1 VGDLKDF
8 AQNRPIGSAVG
19 MGVPIPSL
27 EVYARWW
34 QLETY
39 LREVAYTE
47 LRSAYGRS
55 WTSRLGDAASLRAER
70 DRVNSYMAS
79 VDAEELLGYADFG
92 ALLRLLDA
100 QWALFEETL
109 LPRTRWSGL
118 SEELSAIR
126 NRSAHCRR
134 PHADDT
140 ARLEQALR
148 NLEPGARQFYASYSR
163 TWPVPRRSKDR
174 LARAWAEGRHPA
186 AERLLDHTRRKYGTQ
201 FRLEWSLRPWAERD
215 PDPDRLSE
223 ARGLL
228 WHATWVLSEEPDP
241 VEVWRT
247 LSSDVRDLLV
257 HLIFDGV
264 VVHATFSSSDGAS
277 AIADSI
283 GTIFDRL
290 LTTARRSGAKE
301 EEGFHERWEAAR
313 RAQAKLPLKAQVGGL
328 RTYFDHYDPEKFPLF
343 DAGPY

>member
-1 VGDLKDF
+1 
-8 AQNRPIGSAVG
+8 

-55 WTSRLGDAASLRAER
+55 WASRLGDAASLRAER
-70 DRVNSYMAS
+70 DHINSYMAS
-79 VDAEELLGYADFG
+79 ADAEELLGYADFG

-100 QWALFEETL
+100 QWELFEDIL
-109 LPRTRWSGL
+109 VPRTRWAGL
-118 SEELSAIR
+118 SEELSTIR

-134 PHADDT
+134 PHVDDA

-148 NLEPGARQFYASYSR
+148 NLEPGAREFYASYSR
-163 TWPVPRRSKDR
+163 TRPIPRRSKDR

-186 AERLLDHTRRKYGTQ
+186 AERLLDHSRRKYGTQ
-201 FRLEWSLRPWAERD
+201 FRLEWSLRPWAGCD
-215 PDPDRLSE
+215 PDPHQLSQT
-223 ARGLL
+223 RGLL
-228 WHATWVLSEEPDP
+228 WHAHWVLSEEPDP

-257 HLIFDGV
+257 HLIFDGALV
-264 VVHATFSSSDGAS
+264 QATFAAADDAR

-290 LTTARRSGAKE
+290 LTTAGNTWRLKE
-301 EEGFHERWEAAR
+301 ESFEQRWEAAR
-313 RAQAKLPLKAQVGGL
+313 EAQARLPLKAQVGGL
-328 RTYFDHYDPEKFPLF
+328 RTYFDHYDPEKFSLF
-343 DAGPY
+343 DASLY